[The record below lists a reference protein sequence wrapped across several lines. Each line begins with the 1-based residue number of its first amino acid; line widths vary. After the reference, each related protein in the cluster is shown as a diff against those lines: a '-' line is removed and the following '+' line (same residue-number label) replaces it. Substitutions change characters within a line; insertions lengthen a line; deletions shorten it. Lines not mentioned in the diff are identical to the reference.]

1 MEFTIDELKELKH
14 CINSTIGLRIQYDC
28 ILDEGKRKDDNDRWL
43 AEDYLLL
50 ARIVKE
56 LDLRKVE
63 DKECQ

>member
-1 MEFTIDELKELKH
+1 MDFTLEELKELKH

-28 ILDEGKRKDDNDRWL
+28 VLDEGKRKEDNDTWL
-43 AEDYLLL
+43 ADDYKLL

-56 LDLRKVE
+56 IDLRKIE